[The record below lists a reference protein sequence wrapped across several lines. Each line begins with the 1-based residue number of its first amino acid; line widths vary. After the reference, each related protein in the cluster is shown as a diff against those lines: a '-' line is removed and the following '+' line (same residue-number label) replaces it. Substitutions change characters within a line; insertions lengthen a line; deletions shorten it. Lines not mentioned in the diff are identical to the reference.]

1 MKKIKLILL
10 ALLATPAA
18 FAWTPPVGIPK
29 PAFPSDLDIARPALP
44 ANWTASQAGFYF
56 VAGTGC
62 SDANGNG
69 TPAAPRCSL
78 PGTAA
83 AGDVIVV
90 DGTISRAATIGYTG
104 TAASPVWVMGKDP
117 ANRPT
122 ITTPW
127 SIGGSYVIVDSLAFN
142 LDSQDGVGLRGSN
155 VMLRNSTMVNAY
167 GTSNGSAFGMGGSQV
182 IFYKNVVSQSGDW
195 QHTGADIDRHGIKV
209 GGSDIWI
216 VDSQFFH
223 IQGDG
228 VQIGDQNNAASSINR
243 IYVGRNIAYENL
255 QFGFWVKN
263 ATDVIFSQNTAYNLT
278 RTTASG
284 PGGGLG
290 GQYDPQYVWFIDNTI
305 HDSNGGIHIAGSGN
319 GGGGPWYAIGNLAYN
334 IATTS
339 HSCGAY
345 DYGAISFR
353 NSGAFTAVFNT
364 VYNVDFFG
372 GYPAGGGS
380 RTVRNNIFATL
391 QGSCAGFPEAQM
403 THDYNLY
410 SSSAYDPGGEA
421 NRVVGDPQFVT
432 PGTDF
437 SLKSSSPAV
446 GRGSTI
452 EDPAFAAFQ
461 ARYGIDIRKDMK
473 GATRPQQGK
482 WDLGALE
489 SPYSGIRPSAPAGL
503 QVN

>member
-44 ANWTASQAGFYF
+44 ANWTASQTGFYF

-83 AGDVIVV
+83 AGDVIVG

-182 IFYKNVVSQSGDW
+182 IFYKNVVSQSGD
-195 QHTGADIDRHGIKV
+195 
-209 GGSDIWI
+209 
-216 VDSQFFH
+216 
-223 IQGDG
+223 
-228 VQIGDQNNAASSINR
+228 
-243 IYVGRNIAYENL
+243 
-255 QFGFWVKN
+255 
-263 ATDVIFSQNTAYNLT
+263 
-278 RTTASG
+278 
-284 PGGGLG
+284 
-290 GQYDPQYVWFIDNTI
+290 
-305 HDSNGGIHIAGSGN
+305 
-319 GGGGPWYAIGNLAYN
+319 
-334 IATTS
+334 
-339 HSCGAY
+339 
-345 DYGAISFR
+345 
-353 NSGAFTAVFNT
+353 
-364 VYNVDFFG
+364 
-372 GYPAGGGS
+372 
-380 RTVRNNIFATL
+380 
-391 QGSCAGFPEAQM
+391 
-403 THDYNLY
+403 
-410 SSSAYDPGGEA
+410 
-421 NRVVGDPQFVT
+421 
-432 PGTDF
+432 
-437 SLKSSSPAV
+437 
-446 GRGSTI
+446 
-452 EDPAFAAFQ
+452 
-461 ARYGIDIRKDMK
+461 
-473 GATRPQQGK
+473 
-482 WDLGALE
+482 
-489 SPYSGIRPSAPAGL
+489 
-503 QVN
+503 